1 MPHYHS
7 RASDV
12 SSAESMI
19 DQSWAHVFEKDAILG
34 FITRDNKEVC
44 ALYVARNMR
53 GKGIGKEFLKEQ
65 TETNRGWNS

>member
-1 MPHYHS
+1 MNATLPFTRIRYQF
-7 RASDV
+7 
-12 SSAESMI
+12 MI
-19 DQSWAHVFEKDAILG
+19 DQSWAHLSENEAILG

-65 TETNRGWNS
+65 TGTSRGWNS